1 MKDLCAKYGIPSAAY
16 ATFTDPAEAKA
27 YIRQQVRRVTFVT
40 PLLDNIRHDTTFNHE
55 AFIEPV
61 RCAK

>member
-27 YIRQQVRRVTFVT
+27 YIRQQVRRVRSVT
-40 PLLDNIRHDTTFNHE
+40 PVLDSIRR
-55 AFIEPV
+55 AAGFIV
-61 RCAK
+61 KIFL